1 MRCLNRQRANLVFG
15 HLFQNGTV
23 LSPADVSSQERI
35 FETDGA
41 LRWTDDS
48 VIGRCKIGISLNL
61 LLNHMGRRHKRTG
74 SLDLHAMKLS
84 DLTDIFAD
92 EQYILGFSDADY
104 EASIVLKEGC
114 APVNQLKAWAQAL
127 LLAQRVRSQSLE
139 QDDASPGRRLA
150 DLRRTLKDA
159 NEVFDKYA
167 KVLEGEGW
175 DLDVA
180 ALETRAGSRI
190 QLETR
195 KGR

>member
-61 LLNHMGRRHKRTG
+61 LLNHMGRRHRRTG

>member
-1 MRCLNRQRANLVFG
+1 M
-15 HLFQNGTV
+15 
-23 LSPADVSSQERI
+23 SSQERI

>member
-15 HLFQNGTV
+15 HLLQNGTV